1 MTQRVLGIDLG
12 TTNSCAA
19 ILVNDEI
26 HVIPDE
32 TGQRTQASVVSFLDD
47 GTILVGNLAKDE
59 RVMNP
64 ANTIYSAKR
73 LIGREFD
80 SPEVSSARSALPFR
94 VVKGRRQESFL
105 EIRGERYALP
115 EISGMIVRRMKDLA
129 EAYLGQ
135 PIERAVIT
143 VPANFSDTQ
152 RQMTKLA
159 GELAGLD
166 VLRVINEPTAAALAY
181 GYGHDVNAR
190 VAIYDF
196 GGGTFDISLLDIRQ
210 NVFEVIGT
218 AGDSYLGGDDI
229 DDRLARYMRLAFE
242 KQHGLSLDGD
252 LNAWN
257 RLKFVAE
264 KTKRELSETE
274 RAIVNVHELAANDR
288 HEMCDLR
295 FQLDRKSFNAR
306 VKDIV
311 ERTFLI
317 CDEALRNARITVDDL
332 NEIIMVG
339 GSTRLPIVRE
349 MIHGY
354 FGVTP
359 LNDIN
364 PDEVVAVGAAIQGAA
379 LVNDHFE
386 ADAPDVHPLLLDIT
400 PQSLGIQTI
409 NEYFDILIDR
419 NSQTPCE
426 QTKVFTTTSDQ
437 QTIVR
442 IRIYQGESRQ
452 VSENVQLGEV
462 ELFGLRAAPRGEV
475 QIEVKFEVDTNGMVS
490 VSAIDLETGL
500 GQSVRLEISAGYDE
514 GAIAAM
520 KARLQS

>member
-1 MTQRVLGIDLG
+1 MTERVLGIDLG

-19 ILVNDEI
+19 VLVNDEV

-32 TGQRTQASVVSFLDD
+32 TGQRTQASVVSFLEDQSV
-47 GTILVGNLAKDE
+47 LVGNLAKDE

-64 ANTIYSAKR
+64 ASTIYSAKR
-73 LIGREFD
+73 LIGRDFD
-80 SPEVSSARSALPFR
+80 SPEVASARSALPFR

-105 EIRGERYALP
+105 EIKGERYALP
-115 EISGMIVRRMKDLA
+115 EISGMIVRRMKDLS
-129 EAYLGQ
+129 EAYLGH
-135 PIERAVIT
+135 PMTKAVIT
-143 VPANFSDTQ
+143 VPANFNDTQ

-159 GELAGLD
+159 GELAGLE
-166 VLRVINEPTAAALAY
+166 VLRIINEPTAAALAY
-181 GYGHDVNAR
+181 GYGHDVDAR

-218 AGDSYLGGDDI
+218 SGDSYLGGDDI

-242 KQHGLSLDGD
+242 QQHGISLDGD
-252 LNAWN
+252 MNAWN

-274 RAIVNVHELAANDR
+274 RAIVNVHELARNENDGS
-288 HEMCDLR
+288 CDLR
-295 FQLDRKSFNAR
+295 FQLDRSSFNKR
-306 VKDIV
+306 IKDII
-311 ERTFLI
+311 ERTFII
-317 CDEALRNARITVDDL
+317 CDEALRNARITVQDI

-349 MIHGY
+349 MISGY
-354 FGVTP
+354 FGLSP

-379 LVNDHFE
+379 LVNDHFIE
-386 ADAPDVHPLLLDIT
+386 NKPGDHPLLLDIT
-400 PQSLGIQTI
+400 PQSLGVQTI
-409 NEYFDILIDR
+409 NEYFDVLIER

-426 QTKVFTTTSDQ
+426 HVKVFTTTNDN
-437 QTIVR
+437 QTVVR
-442 IRIYQGESRQ
+442 LRIFQGESRQ

-462 ELFGLRAAPRGEV
+462 ELFGLRPAPRGEV

-514 GAIAAM
+514 GAVAAM
-520 KARLQS
+520 KARLQ